1 MPGKAHLVV
10 SAARALD
17 GHVEPVVDAQ
27 VLLLKKHLVEMSRD
41 NDRNGDITTDKGQ
54 TKRTRMTCYRW
65 Q

>member
-41 NDRNGDITTDKGQ
+41 NDRNGDITVKQRRRQTKDKLKGQ
-54 TKRTRMTCYRW
+54 E
-65 Q
+65 

>member
-1 MPGKAHLVV
+1 MPGEAHLVV

-41 NDRNGDITTDKGQ
+41 NDRNGDITVKQRRRQTKDKLKGQ
-54 TKRTRMTCYRW
+54 E
-65 Q
+65 